1 MPTLTFTS
9 EKGGVGKTTTSVNIA
24 GSLAAQGH
32 SVLLV
37 DLDPQGN
44 ATQLFGVDRDDSTI
58 GTAQLL
64 DPAKP
69 AALGQAVVV
78 GVRERIDL
86 IPAVRTPLNS
96 VAQALVPEVGSETFL
111 RQALAP
117 AKDLYDWIICDTPP
131 NTGLLTINAIVA
143 SDAVVAISKYD
154 QWSAEGATTVEGL
167 VSKCRRI
174 GVGDIEFLGIL
185 FNQVET
191 NLILTGL
198 VADDIDSIGTS
209 VLTTRISSRAKIGQA
224 NYAGMP
230 VCDFAPNSD
239 SAQEYAAAAAEISE
253 RLQQRRIDLTS
264 TQTPAGATR

>member
-9 EKGGVGKTTTSVNIA
+9 EKGGVGKTTTSVNVA
-24 GSLAAQGH
+24 GSLAAAGH
-32 SVLLV
+32 SVLVV

-44 ATQLFGVDRDDSTI
+44 ATQLFGVERDDSTI

-69 AALGQAVVV
+69 AALSEAVVV
-78 GVRERIDL
+78 GVRDRIDL

-96 VAQALVPEVGSETFL
+96 VAQALVPEMGSETFL
-111 RQALAP
+111 REALSP

-131 NTGLLTINAIVA
+131 NTGLLTVNAIVA

-167 VSKCRRI
+167 VGKCRRI
-174 GVGDIEFLGIL
+174 GVTDIEFLGIL
-185 FNQVET
+185 FNQVEDK
-191 NLILTGL
+191 LILTGL

-239 SAQEYAAAAAEISE
+239 SALEYQAVVNEITE
-253 RLQQRRIDLTS
+253 RLSERRIDLT
-264 TQTPAGATR
+264 TRTTAGAAK